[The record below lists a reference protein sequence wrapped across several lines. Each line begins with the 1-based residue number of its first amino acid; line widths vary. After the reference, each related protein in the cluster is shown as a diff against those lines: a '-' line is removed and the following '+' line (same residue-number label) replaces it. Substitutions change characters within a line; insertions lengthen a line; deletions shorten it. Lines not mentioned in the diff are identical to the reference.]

1 MDITSLRYFIK
12 VCQNHSFTKT
22 AKELFITQQALSK
35 RINNLEKEIGAPL
48 FIRNSNG
55 VDLTDFGK
63 YILPKTEALVKYFDD
78 FVFDIS
84 SNVDKQKE
92 KLKIGFAPGT
102 LQVLGAKE
110 IVEFEKEFCDI
121 EIDIFEYSDVE
132 CELNVLNGS
141 LDLALTVK
149 PKDEKKFKYYHLIK
163 ENLIAIVNKN
173 NPLAS
178 KKSVKFEDLK
188 NEKFILLDD
197 TFRIQLVL
205 MDHFNRAGF
214 IPNVYFKFNHDLN
227 AAYDFVES
235 NKGIFVFVDKL
246 THVEKYNNIC
256 CIPIDAPTVFW
267 DAGFIVKKDAKISN
281 ATKRFM
287 NYFFSKY
294 NKDTIE

>member
-1 MDITSLRYFIK
+1 
-12 VCQNHSFTKT
+12 
-22 AKELFITQQALSK
+22 
-35 RINNLEKEIGAPL
+35 
-48 FIRNSNG
+48 
-55 VDLTDFGK
+55 
-63 YILPKTEALVKYFDD
+63 
-78 FVFDIS
+78 
-84 SNVDKQKE
+84 
-92 KLKIGFAPGT
+92 
-102 LQVLGAKE
+102 
-110 IVEFEKEFCDI
+110 
-121 EIDIFEYSDVE
+121 
-132 CELNVLNGS
+132 
-141 LDLALTVK
+141 
-149 PKDEKKFKYYHLIK
+149 
-163 ENLIAIVNKN
+163 
-173 NPLAS
+173 
-178 KKSVKFEDLK
+178 
-188 NEKFILLDD
+188 
-197 TFRIQLVL
+197 